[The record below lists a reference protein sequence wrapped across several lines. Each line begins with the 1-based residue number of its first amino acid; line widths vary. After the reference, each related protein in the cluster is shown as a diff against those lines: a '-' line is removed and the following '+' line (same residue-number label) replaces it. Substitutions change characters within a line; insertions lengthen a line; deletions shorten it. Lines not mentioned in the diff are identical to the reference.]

1 MRNFITSLPG
11 AITLTGILVLIVW
24 RLALTLPDL
33 PSRFP
38 PFAPDAPPVV
48 LATQIV
54 ITMIVLISSLYV
66 VLSRRYPS
74 DTEKWAFGTIGL
86 LIGYWMPAAC

>member
-11 AITLTGILVLIVW
+11 VITLAGILVLIVW
-24 RLALTLPDL
+24 RLTLLGVRPG
-33 PSRFP
+33 FP
-38 PFAPDAPPVV
+38 PFAPGAPPTV
-48 LATQIV
+48 LATQIA
-54 ITMIVLISSLYV
+54 ITMIVLVASLYII
-66 VLSRRYPS
+66 LTRRYPT